1 LSDEI
6 HEIASEIK
14 GLKKSVEKFSAIID
28 SSNNKDD
35 AFYLARIQIAAAK
48 EQQIAA
54 KEQRIAAKE
63 QQIATAKE
71 ERLKDRKNLGIH
83 FPPLRT
89 TFFFPPY
96 FFSFLP
102 LFSKLLHFF
111 FSSALLYRLSS
122 LHSTLSLPPYLISF
136 LPSLLTSST

>member
-1 LSDEI
+1 LRDEI

-14 GLKKSVEKFSAIID
+14 GLKNSVEKFSAILD

-35 AFYLARIQIAAAK
+35 AFYLARIQQIAAK

-83 FPPLRT
+83 FPPLST

-111 FSSALLYRLSS
+111 FPPPCFIDYLL
-122 LHSTLSLPPYLISF
+122 STLRYLF
-136 LPSLLTSST
+136 HPT